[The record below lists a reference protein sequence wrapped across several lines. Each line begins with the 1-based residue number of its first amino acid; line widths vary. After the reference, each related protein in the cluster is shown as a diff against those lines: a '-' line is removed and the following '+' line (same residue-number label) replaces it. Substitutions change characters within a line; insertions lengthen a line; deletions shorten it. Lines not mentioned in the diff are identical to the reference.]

1 MLDLNANNYNYV
13 PSTVGNCR
21 SVKVSLCAYVLCMCI
36 HMRVH
41 V

>member
-21 SVKVSLCAYVLCMCI
+21 SVKVFICAYVLSVCV
-36 HMRVH
+36 HMRVR